1 VLNIT
6 GLAHKYQVDP
16 LLEKCNIVL
25 EDWLD
30 DCYKEAGAGY
40 DLKQLSYLI
49 NCFKIFKIALLYD
62 FTELC
67 TNCEATISKFP
78 SMYYCGTT
86 DSFLNTVESKC
97 RNGFGSSLGFNAKKF
112 NAEGEYDAFCQQ
124 RMDCVEQFM
133 SLSHEIQKHILFKRV
148 CLFDDQTRK

>member
-6 GLAHKYQVDP
+6 GLAHKYQVNP

-25 EDWLD
+25 QDWLD

-49 NCFKIFKIALLYD
+49 NCFKILKIASLYD

-67 TNCEATISKFP
+67 TNCKATISKFP
-78 SMYYCGTT
+78 SMYYCGTK
-86 DSFLNTVESKC
+86 DSFLNTVESRC
-97 RNGFGSSLGFNAKKF
+97 RNTYGFNMPNAKKF

-124 RMDCVEQFM
+124 RKDCVEQFR
-133 SLSHEIQKHILFKRV
+133 SLPPGIQKHILFKRV